1 MARLRF
7 LEGREAGILARV
19 VQGIF
24 RAALGREL
32 NPYKVAARSSAV
44 LLSYFLSNTLLT
56 RGKLA
61 LEPRLRSLARI
72 RVASL
77 NGCFF

>member
-7 LEGREAGILARV
+7 LEGREAGILARI
-19 VQGIF
+19 VQAIF
-24 RAALGREL
+24 RAAVGRDL
-32 NPYKVAARSSAV
+32 NPYKVVARSSTV
-44 LLSYFLSNTLLT
+44 LLSYFLSNTLLI
-56 RGKLA
+56 RG
-61 LEPRLRSLARI
+61 RLLLPERDRSLARI